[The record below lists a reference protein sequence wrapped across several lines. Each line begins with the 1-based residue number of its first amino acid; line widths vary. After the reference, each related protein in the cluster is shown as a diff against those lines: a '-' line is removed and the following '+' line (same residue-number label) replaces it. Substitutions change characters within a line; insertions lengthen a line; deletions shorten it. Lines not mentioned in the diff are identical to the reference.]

1 MKDARSNEKFRP
13 EKYGMSFCPSCHG
26 AGKLPEGKDRAPV
39 CIVCGGFGWVR
50 NENGLD
56 LRNPDLALGHTV
68 P

>member
-1 MKDARSNEKFRP
+1 MKGATSHEKFSP

-26 AGKLPEGKDRAPV
+26 AGKHPESEDRTPV

-50 NENGLD
+50 NENGLQ
-56 LRNPDLALGHTV
+56 LRNPALAAGHMA